1 MYTIAYKHV
10 SGEEKGMA
18 GSVLTLRID
27 EKLRK
32 KLDKLAEATQRSRAF
47 LAAEAIREYVDV
59 NEWQVAEIKK
69 AVAAADAGDFATDE
83 EVQRTFAKWTRKRGH

>member
-1 MYTIAYKHV
+1 
-10 SGEEKGMA
+10 MA

-32 KLDKLAEATQRSRAF
+32 KLDKLAEATQRSKAF

-59 NEWQVAEIKK
+59 NEWQVQEIKK
-69 AVAAADAGDFATDE
+69 GLAEADVGDFASDE
-83 EVQRTFAKWTRKRGH
+83 EAERTIAKLTGGRAR